1 MQPRI
6 THDAIGYF
14 KCKAIR
20 FGSRLRVRPGAK
32 AVAIKEV
39 VYLGTLKESK
49 GERQVICDMVLNSH
63 NPLHLSFGFG
73 REVFSSCSM
82 NQMLF
87 QFTTQN
93 LKEVLMQ
100 PTNLDI
106 SQTTSR
112 WMLSGYM

>member
-1 MQPRI
+1 MTRLV
-6 THDAIGYF
+6 TLSVRLSDSVRDFGYGLAR
-14 KCKAIR
+14 KP
-20 FGSRLRVRPGAK
+20 SPL
-32 AVAIKEV
+32 KEV